1 MPGSFPFSWRHPAVR
16 LALVL
21 CLLGAFAAGVRAD
34 DAAATQPAAS
44 PHDLIEKLSN
54 RVLALLADK
63 QMAKKDKRRRIQEL
77 AYANIDFQTLGQLT
91 LGQYWRP
98 LSADQ
103 RKDFIKEF
111 RTHLANTYRSMI
123 DNYKD
128 ETVKMA
134 GARDESRGDFTVFTK
149 VVNPHS
155 AETFDVNYRVRKQNG
170 EWRIIDISI
179 EGVDLAVNFREQFKE
194 IVGNGGFEHLM
205 QVLRDKNAAAEKED
219 NAE

>member
-1 MPGSFPFSWRHPAVR
+1 
-16 LALVL
+16 LALAL
-21 CLLGAFAAGVRAD
+21 CLLGAVVAGVRAD
-34 DAAATQPAAS
+34 DAAATQPAAT

-63 QMAKKDKRRRIQEL
+63 QRAKKEKRRQIQDL

-98 LSADQ
+98 LSAEQ
-103 RKDFIKEF
+103 RQEFVKEF

-134 GARDESRGDFTVFTK
+134 GERDEGRGDFTVLTK
-149 VVNPHS
+149 VIDPRT

-170 EWRIIDISI
+170 GWRIINITI

-219 NAE
+219 KAE